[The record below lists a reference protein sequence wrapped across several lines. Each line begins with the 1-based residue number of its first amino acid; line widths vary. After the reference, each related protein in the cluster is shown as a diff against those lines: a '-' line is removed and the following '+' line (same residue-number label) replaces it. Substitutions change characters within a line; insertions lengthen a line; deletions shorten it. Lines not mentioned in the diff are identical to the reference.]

1 MNRLRRLLIFICIFY
16 AKISWAEAESI
27 EAQVLMQDAVYYK
40 SLADKGMQTSS
51 LLHPDFQCLTAY
63 GMTFPPI
70 LAP

>member
-1 MNRLRRLLIFICIFY
+1 MNRLQRLLIFICIFY
-16 AKISWAEAESI
+16 AKISGVEAESI

-51 LLHPDFQCLTAY
+51 LLHPDFQYLTAY